1 MKLTILSPE
10 RRLLENTDVDV
21 VTLPSVEGQ
30 IQILPGHAG
39 MVGALETGAFTY
51 QPTGGT
57 PSVGVI
63 STGFFEVTG
72 ENVTVMAETLELQG
86 EIDLE
91 RAKRAQ
97 KLAEDVLRE
106 ADLDSHRFN
115 KYQLKLQR
123 ALIRQQIVGREFSSQ
138 N

>member
-10 RRLLENTDVDV
+10 RRLLEGAEVEQ
-21 VTLPSVEGQ
+21 VTLPTSEGQ
-30 IQILPGHAG
+30 IQILSGHAG
-39 MVGALETGAFTY
+39 IVGTLSTGPFAYKT
-51 QPTGGT
+51 QNGT

-63 STGFFEVTG
+63 TTGFFEITG
-72 ENVTVMAETLELQG
+72 ENVTVMAETLELKG
-86 EIDLE
+86 EIDIE

-106 ADLDSHRFN
+106 ADLDSHKFN

-123 ALIRQQIVGREFSSQ
+123 ALIRQQLADRDLNSF
-138 N
+138 